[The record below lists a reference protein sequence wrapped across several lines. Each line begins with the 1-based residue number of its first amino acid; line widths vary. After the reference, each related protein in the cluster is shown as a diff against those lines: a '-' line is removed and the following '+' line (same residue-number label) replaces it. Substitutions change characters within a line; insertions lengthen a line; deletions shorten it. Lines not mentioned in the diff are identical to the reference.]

1 MAVAVQMRLAWWIT
15 GLVLVPMM
23 FVMDMT
29 VFVLQCGVV
38 MEVLMHFA
46 EMQPHAHGHEASCNN
61 QLPSQRFIQQ
71 AYRKHGPDKRCR
83 SVIGTRAGG
92 SQVTQR
98 EDKEDETDAVSDE
111 AEAGGA
117 GD

>member
-1 MAVAVQMRLAWWIT
+1 MAVAVQMRLARWIT
-15 GLVLVPMM
+15 GLMLVPMM

-71 AYRKHGPDKRCR
+71 AYRKQGPDKRCR